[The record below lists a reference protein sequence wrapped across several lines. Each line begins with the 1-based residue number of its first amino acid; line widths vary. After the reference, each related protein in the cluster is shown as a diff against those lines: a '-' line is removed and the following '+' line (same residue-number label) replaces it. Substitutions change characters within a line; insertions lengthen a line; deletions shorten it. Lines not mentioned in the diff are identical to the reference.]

1 MSSLD
6 IFKAHHAKIHSLI
19 GELQNSLHAEQV
31 ADSSGM
37 LSDKFQL
44 LFKVILL
51 HLDAEDTLLYPD
63 MLACNDDK
71 IRLQAKQY
79 QTEMGWIADT
89 FKGFVDYWTIKENM
103 VADPDK
109 FCRESHR
116 ILHALRERIDKE
128 NKYLYPQ
135 FEPAS
140 Q

>member
-19 GELQNSLHAEQV
+19 GEIQNSLHAEQV

-51 HLDAEDTLLYPD
+51 HLDAEDTLLYPE
-63 MLACNDDK
+63 MLACSDDK
-71 IRLQAKQY
+71 IRLLAKEYQA
-79 QTEMGWIADT
+79 EMGWIAET
-89 FKGFVDYWTIKENM
+89 FKGFVDYWAIKENM

-109 FCRESHR
+109 FCRESHK
-116 ILHALRERIDKE
+116 ILHSLRERIVKEDKD
-128 NKYLYPQ
+128 LYPQ
-135 FEPAS
+135 FELAS
-140 Q
+140 